1 MTRLF
6 KITLVILAVGL
17 VSVPLLSC
25 ASNTDSTS
33 GAQNQI
39 ATVQRGDLVID
50 IPATGNLALSHKED
64 LAFEIAGIV
73 EEVLVEAGDSVK
85 EGQVLAKLDDSPWED
100 TLKALEDA
108 VTKAKDNL
116 TTAQR
121 NVTDK
126 ELALREAQLNLET
139 AEDSLEQIA
148 QVKGAKDAVDD
159 AQYNLDIARAIT
171 ATTGIATGTGSSY
184 RWDEQ
189 MLNNELVRAKS
200 YLAEVLSGSTLPEDV
215 ARQLESSQIQVEKKQ
230 RLLEDAQIA
239 VEKAQQ
245 TIEDDQEVLADA
257 QEALDDAKSKSPE
270 VKAPFDGFITAV
282 NVKGGQEIKK
292 GTVAVT
298 LADPTKF
305 ETEILVSEMDIF
317 DVQIGGNATVQV
329 NANSALNLSA
339 NVTRISPTATI
350 QSGVVNYKVKVE
362 IKSPEAVMQELQSV
376 RQQVTGNTT
385 QGQRS
390 WPASGNLFGQA
401 FGSSNLTQEQ
411 IAQMIQQRQQEQA
424 GQAGTQTLTTQAS
437 QIAQLK
443 EGLSVTVT
451 IVVNQRSNVL
461 LVSNRAISVSR
472 GGTTVN
478 VLKDGVTEQRSITA
492 GLSDGVNTE
501 VTGGLSEGEQVVIT
515 RTTTTTTSTS
525 TQSQGIPEGRFF
537 MP

>member
-1 MTRLF
+1 MKLF

-25 ASNTDSTS
+25 TSKSDSTS

-85 EGQVLAKLDDSPWED
+85 EGQVLAKLDVLAWEGQLKTLEDKVTADEKTLVTKQRALRSAEISLDKAISAQETAIVSQWPEAGDAQAKIDKAKDYLEYAYKQLADATIEQKPSWARLIARQEEELANAQDALDLILSRSPSD
-100 TLKALEDA
+100 TISEKNWSVQQAQWALEDA
-108 VTKAKDNL
+108 
-116 TTAQR
+116 Q
-121 NVTDK
+121 
-126 ELALREAQLNLET
+126 Q
-139 AEDSLEQIA
+139 
-148 QVKGAKDAVDD
+148 
-159 AQYNLDIARAIT
+159 AIT
-171 ATTGIATGTGSSY
+171 
-184 RWDEQ
+184 
-189 MLNNELVRAKS
+189 
-200 YLAEVLSGSTLPEDV
+200 
-215 ARQLESSQIQVEKKQ
+215 
-230 RLLEDAQIA
+230 DAHEA
-239 VEKAQQ
+239 VS
-245 TIEDDQEVLADA
+245 DA
-257 QEALDDAKSKSPE
+257 HEALDDAKSKSPE
-270 VKAPFDGFITAV
+270 VKAPFDGFITTV

-292 GTVAVT
+292 GTIAVT

-317 DVQIGGNATVQV
+317 NVKIGGNATVQV

-362 IKSPEAVMQELQSV
+362 IKSPEAVMQELQSE

-390 WPASGNLFGQA
+390 WSASGNLSSGHFGQA

-411 IAQMIQQRQQEQA
+411 ISQMMQQRQQAQA

-451 IVVNQRSNVL
+451 IVVDQRSNVL

-472 GGTTVN
+472 GETMVN
-478 VLKDGVTEQRSITA
+478 VLKDGVTEQRVITA

-525 TQSQGIPEGRFF
+525 TQSQAIPGGRFF